1 MVSFLL
7 HFLVLS
13 CMNNKTPLVLDI
25 YFKLVK
31 KEREIEGIKG
41 ETFFEHEF
49 TRTRRKLMLN

>member
-1 MVSFLL
+1 
-7 HFLVLS
+7 
-13 CMNNKTPLVLDI
+13 MNNKTPLVLDI

-31 KEREIEGIKG
+31 KEREREGIKG